1 MRPHLFACAK
11 SELVFVNI
19 NMAKYNFF
27 LKIKLGIQKCR
38 YTLFLVC
45 HNNCHNQLITL
56 TILVDEIDEHCEYSF
71 IDILKNH

>member
-38 YTLFLVC
+38 FTLFLVC

-56 TILVDEIDEHCEYSF
+56 TILVDEMNNVNTISLIF
-71 IDILKNH
+71 